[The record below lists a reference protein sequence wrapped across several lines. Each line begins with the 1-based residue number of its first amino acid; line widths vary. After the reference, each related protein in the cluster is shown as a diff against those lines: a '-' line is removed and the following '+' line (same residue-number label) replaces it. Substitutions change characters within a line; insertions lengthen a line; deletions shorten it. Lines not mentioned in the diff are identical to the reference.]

1 MSDIEFVEIPFSG
14 NPQKYKKI
22 AVLGSIILNTYL
34 YLGMV
39 GLVYGLNDQEWIL
52 GWKPIAIAVV
62 FAVLFA
68 RIAYGWILK
77 LDAQTGSGR
86 GWKLESES
94 IKLPERRTRPA
105 K

>member
-14 NPQKYKKI
+14 NPKKYKKI
-22 AVLGSIILNTYL
+22 AVFGSIILNTYL

-39 GLVYGLNDQEWIL
+39 GLVYGLNDQDWIL
-52 GWKPIAIAVV
+52 GWKPIAIAVC

-77 LDAQTGSGR
+77 LDAQTGSGK

-94 IKLPERRTRPA
+94 IKLPERRARPTH
-105 K
+105 

>member
-1 MSDIEFVEIPFSG
+1 MSDIKFVEIPFSG
-14 NPQKYKKI
+14 TPEKYKKI

-39 GLVYGLNDQEWIL
+39 GLVYGLNDQDWIL
-52 GWKPIAIAVV
+52 GWKPIVITVV

-68 RIAYGWILK
+68 RIAYAWILK

-94 IKLPERRTRPA
+94 IKLPERRIPPA